1 MKKHW
6 LIILAVML
14 ITSAF
19 AYEVVAYH
27 EDFESGADGW
37 MMYDG
42 TFSPNDWHIYNY
54 GGTQGD
60 AWWMGDPDLASG
72 THIGGYYDH
81 QYLVMDTPART
92 LSTANANL
100 TFKMRLGLE
109 TPGTSQQNPEY
120 NGWDSF
126 NVRIST
132 DGGTTWNVIT
142 GSPAYHFTS
151 SYAFG
156 SEHGEG
162 VNVPGWGG
170 MLTDWTTATFNL
182 SAYVGQSVKIRFAFA
197 SDPAHCTSD
206 EAQLFGVM
214 VDDISFGGYTNNGTD
229 DGQMTW
235 SSLVPLG
242 GQLWH
247 IATEAGA
254 PSPTQVMKNQ
264 NAQGSYNPNMLNY
277 LVSPS
282 ITLPSSGDIRADF
295 MIMGSFI
302 DAGTFPDVEY
312 FGWEISPDNGT
323 TWNAMS
329 NPYANPDIDNYVY
342 SSAPDIWMSMVD
354 SYDGVEGI
362 ITDFAGQTVKF
373 RWYFKSNATVNGIGL
388 MIDDFK
394 IINDVFVAPPE
405 NLIAEVDGSNVNL
418 QWTEPGGTPP
428 PPPGFSDN
436 FDAYNDFALTFGDW
450 TLVDSDL
457 SNTYGFTG
465 ITFPNSGS
473 PMAYMVFNPTT
484 TTPPLEGTTA
494 FSGAKMAASF
504 AATTP
509 PNNDWMITPQ
519 FTPEVGHNFTFWAK
533 SYTADYGLE
542 RFKVGV
548 STTGTNPS
556 NFTIISGASHVSA
569 PTTWTSYSYS
579 LNAYAGQPIYV
590 GIQCLSDDAFI
601 FFVDDVAVM
610 GNQQLAALNTTSV
623 PQSSTANVSRALNP
637 INYGPVEGIAS
648 TRTFRDVNAYKV
660 YRNGIMIT
668 ELPGTV
674 TEYTE
679 MNVEGGLHSYYVTAM
694 YGDNESPASNTQTV
708 MVIPADHAVSANDD
722 GSAEMALNL
731 PSPQQMAVYH
741 NTFSNTSVELKYAAV
756 YVESLNTAQIVLR
769 VFERDEE
776 TGMPGAMVGQQVQY
790 PAASIVPG
798 WNYIPIPDE
807 RIIPSGR
814 FFLSLLVTP
823 NHHGIGVDTSSNG
836 HSYIT
841 TSGVWGAY
849 AEGEIMIRAI
859 VVPGLSNDDNVA
871 PALKLSA
878 SNYPNPF
885 NPTTTISYSVPT
897 SGMTSVKVF
906 NLKGQKINTLV
917 NGELNAGNHSVV
929 WNGTD
934 ANGKAV
940 ASGLYFVRVENSA
953 KAVTRKM
960 LLSK

>member
-37 MMYDG
+37 VMYDG
-42 TFSPNDWHIYNY
+42 TFSPNNWHIYNY
-54 GGTQGD
+54 GGAQGN
-60 AWWMGDPDLASG
+60 AWWMGDTALASG
-72 THIGGYYDH
+72 ANIGGYYDR
-81 QYLVMDTPART
+81 QYLVLDTPART
-92 LSTANANL
+92 LTAANASL

-109 TPGTSQQNPEY
+109 TPGASGGY
-120 NGWDSF
+120 DGWDSF

-132 DGGTTWNVIT
+132 NGGTTWNVIT
-142 GSPAYHFTS
+142 GTPAYHFQN

-162 VNVPGWGG
+162 MGIPGWGG

-197 SDPAHCTSD
+197 SDPAYATAD
-206 EAQLFGVM
+206 QPNMFGVM
-214 VDDISFGGYTNNGTD
+214 VDDIAFGGYSNNGVD
-229 DGQMTW
+229 DGQMSWT
-235 SSLVPLG
+235 SLVPLG

-247 IATEAGA
+247 IATDPAA
-254 PSPTQVMKNQ
+254 PSPTQVMRNQ
-264 NAQGSYNPNMLNY
+264 NATGSYNPNMLNY

-282 ITLPSSGDIRADF
+282 ITLPSSGDIKADF
-295 MIMGSFI
+295 MIMGNFT
-302 DAGTFPDVEY
+302 DTGTFPNVDY
-312 FGWEISPDNGT
+312 WGWEISPDNGF

-329 NPYANPDIDNYVY
+329 NPYADPTGNNYVY
-342 SSAPDIWMSMVD
+342 SDAPPVWGSMIE
-354 SYDGVEGI
+354 SYSLDGM
-362 ITDFAGQTVKF
+362 ITNFAGQTVKF
-373 RWYFKSNATVNGIGL
+373 RWYFKSNETVNGTGI

-405 NLIAEVDGSNVNL
+405 NLIATIDGNNVNL

-436 FDAYNDFALTFGDW
+436 FDSYNDFALTFGNW
-450 TLVDSDL
+450 TLVDADL
-457 SNTYGFTG
+457 ATTYGFSG

-473 PMAYMVFNPTT
+473 AMAYMIFNPTA

-494 FSGAKMAASF
+494 YSGTKMAASF
-504 AATTP
+504 AAVTP

-519 FTPEVGHNFTFWAK
+519 FTPEAGHNFSFWAK
-533 SYTADYGLE
+533 SYVADYGLE

-548 STTGTNPS
+548 STTGTNPA
-556 NFTIISGASHVSA
+556 NFTIISGTNYISA
-569 PTTWTSYSYS
+569 PTTWTRYSYS

-590 GIQCLSDDAFI
+590 GIQCVSNDAFI
-601 FFVDDVAVM
+601 FFVDDVAVV
-610 GNQQLAALNTTSV
+610 GNAQLATMNTPLI
-623 PQSSTANVSRALNP
+623 PQSSTATVARALNP

-648 TRTFRDVNAYKV
+648 TRNYRDVTGYKV
-660 YRNGIMIT
+660 YRNGIHIT
-668 ELPGTV
+668 DVPGSITH
-674 TEYTE
+674 YTE
-679 MNVEGGLHSYYVTAM
+679 TNVEGGLHTYYVTAM
-694 YGDNESPASNTQTV
+694 YGNNESPASNSQTV
-708 MVIPADHAVSANDD
+708 MMIPADHAESAYDD
-722 GSAEMALNL
+722 GSAELALAL

-741 NTFSNTSVELKYAAV
+741 DTFSNTSVELKYAAV
-756 YVESLNTAQIVLR
+756 YVHTLNTAQIVLR
-769 VFERDEE
+769 VYERNNE
-776 TGMPGAMVGQQVQY
+776 TGLPGAMIGQQIQY
-790 PAASIVPG
+790 PAANITLG
-798 WNYIPIPDE
+798 WNYIPIPTE
-807 RIIPSGR
+807 TIIPSGR
-814 FFLSLLVTP
+814 FFLGLLVTP

-836 HSYIT
+836 QSYVT

-849 AEGEIMIRAI
+849 TAGEIMIRAI
-859 VVPGLSNDDNVA
+859 VVPGTSNDDNVA

-906 NLKGQKINTLV
+906 NLKGQMINTLV
-917 NGELNAGNHSVV
+917 NSEMNAGNHTVV

-940 ASGLYFVRVENSA
+940 ASGLYFVRVDNNA